1 MRKEMDLRAEKNIN
15 RLLVYL
21 VIIPVM
27 LVIIFPFFVM
37 VLTSL
42 KAEHE
47 IFVSPPPWFP
57 KRPIFQNYI
66 DIWRYVRLVNYFKN
80 SGIFA
85 LGTTLLTIIIA
96 LPAAYATAR
105 IRFRGRMVFLFLILI
120 TQMFSPIVVI
130 ISLYKMMAFYRSL
143 NTYRSIIVTYTA
155 FNQAFTIWLLTGYF
169 STIPRDIEEAA
180 MIDGCSR
187 FAAIFRV
194 LVPLAKPGIV
204 ATVIFVF
211 IWSWNEFLIVLTF
224 VSTEKLWPLTLGIY
238 GFIGRYKVLWQ
249 YLMAVSF
256 LTTLPVVVL
265 FLLIERQL
273 VSGLTAGAI
282 R

>member
-1 MRKEMDLRAEKNIN
+1 MNLRVQKRVNK
-15 RLLVYL
+15 LLIYI

-27 LVIIFPFFVM
+27 LVILFPFLVM
-37 VLTSL
+37 ILTSF
-42 KAEHE
+42 KAESE
-47 IFVSPPPWFP
+47 IFVSPPTWFP
-57 KRPIFQNYI
+57 QKPIFKNYV
-66 DIWRYVRLVNYFKN
+66 DIWKYVKLARYFEN

-85 LGTTLLTIIIA
+85 LGTTVLTILIA

-105 IRFRGRMVFLFLILI
+105 IRFRGRMAFLFLILI

-130 ISLYKMMAFYRSL
+130 ISLYKMMAFYHSL
-143 NTYRSIIVTYTA
+143 NTYRSIIVTYAA
-155 FNQAFTIWLLTGYF
+155 FNQAFSIWLLTGYF

-187 FAAIFRV
+187 MAAIFRV

-211 IWSWNEFLIVLTF
+211 IWAWNEFLIVLTF
-224 VSTEKLWPLTLGIY
+224 ISTDRLWPLTLGIY
-238 GFIGRYKVLWQ
+238 GFVGRYKVLWH

-256 LTTLPVVVL
+256 LTTIPVVVL
-265 FLLIERQL
+265 FLLIEKQL

-282 R
+282 K

>member
-1 MRKEMDLRAEKNIN
+1 MNLRTQKRVNK
-15 RLLVYL
+15 LLIYIV
-21 VIIPVM
+21 VIPVM
-27 LVIIFPFFVM
+27 LVIIFPFLVM
-37 VLTSL
+37 ILTSL
-42 KAEHE
+42 KAETE
-47 IFVSPPPWFP
+47 IFVSPPTWIP
-57 KRPIFQNYI
+57 KRPIFKNYL
-66 DIWRYVRLVNYFKN
+66 DIWRYVKLAQYFKN
-80 SGIFA
+80 SSMYAI
-85 LGTTLLTIIIA
+85 GTTVLTILIA

-105 IRFRGRMVFLFLILI
+105 IRFRGRMAFLFLILV

-130 ISLYKMMAFYRSL
+130 ISLYKMMALYHSL
-143 NTYRSIIVTYTA
+143 NTYRSIIVTYAA
-155 FNQAFTIWLLTGYF
+155 FNQAFSIWLLTGYF

-187 FAAIFRV
+187 LAAIFRV

-211 IWSWNEFLIVLTF
+211 IWAWNEFLIVLTF
-224 VSTEKLWPLTLGIY
+224 ISTDRLWPLTLGIY
-238 GFIGRYKVLWQ
+238 GFIGRYKVLWH

-256 LTTLPVVVL
+256 LTTIPVVVL
-265 FLLIERQL
+265 FLLIEKEL

>member
-1 MRKEMDLRAEKNIN
+1 MNLRVQKRVNK
-15 RLLVYL
+15 LLIYL

-27 LVIIFPFFVM
+27 LVIIFPFLVM
-37 VLTSL
+37 ILTSL
-42 KAEHE
+42 KDESE
-47 IFVSPPPWFP
+47 IFVSPPTWFP
-57 KRPIFQNYI
+57 QKPIFKNYV
-66 DIWRYVRLVNYFKN
+66 DIWKYVKLARYFQN
-80 SGIFA
+80 SGIYA
-85 LGTTLLTIIIA
+85 LGTTVLTILIA

-105 IRFRGRMVFLFLILI
+105 IRFRGRMAFLFLILI

-143 NTYRSIIVTYTA
+143 NTYRSIIVTYAA
-155 FNQAFTIWLLTGYF
+155 FNQAFSIWLLTGYF
-169 STIPRDIEEAA
+169 STIPRNIEEAA

-187 FAAIFRV
+187 LAAIFRV

-211 IWSWNEFLIVLTF
+211 IWAWNEFLIVLTF
-224 VSTEKLWPLTLGIY
+224 ISTDRLWPLTLGIY
-238 GFIGRYKVLWQ
+238 GFVGRYKVLWH

-256 LTTLPVVVL
+256 LTTIPVVVL
-265 FLLIERQL
+265 FLLIEKQL

-282 R
+282 K